1 MNTISTFPKRPAP
14 PIDDNVPRM
23 AVPAQHALEERLRH
37 QPDIR
42 WPALLA
48 EAHKAVAPTRSLPE
62 NDEGMVRGALS
73 TPAVSAAMTGLVN
86 ARFFAGF
93 SAVPDTTVGW
103 VTSSRVDNFLPATA
117 LTLLE
122 QARLVDAGSEP
133 APHATYGLLHEN
145 WAVARYS
152 RQLILAESDLLQSP
166 SVDLSLLAAHTLG
179 QAAARLPIDL
189 VYALLLSNPV
199 MSYDGKQFFHADH
212 GNYATAA
219 LDTTPLDTAMA
230 SLALQTAPDPEY
242 EIPIPLAHKPRFLVV
257 APALYGGA
265 RRLARLMVLNDG
277 NELVVRAEPRLAFG
291 VIHPQ
296 TEEPIPGKAGA
307 WLLASPS
314 EIAPSVI
321 VGGLTDPPQPQ
332 LRQFDLGGPG
342 DYAGQWGIGWDV
354 NFDVGAVLLD
364 PRGIYFSDGA

>member
-230 SLALQTAPDPEY
+230 SLALQTAPDP
-242 EIPIPLAHKPRFLVV
+242 
-257 APALYGGA
+257 
-265 RRLARLMVLNDG
+265 
-277 NELVVRAEPRLAFG
+277 
-291 VIHPQ
+291 
-296 TEEPIPGKAGA
+296 
-307 WLLASPS
+307 
-314 EIAPSVI
+314 
-321 VGGLTDPPQPQ
+321 
-332 LRQFDLGGPG
+332 
-342 DYAGQWGIGWDV
+342 
-354 NFDVGAVLLD
+354 
-364 PRGIYFSDGA
+364 